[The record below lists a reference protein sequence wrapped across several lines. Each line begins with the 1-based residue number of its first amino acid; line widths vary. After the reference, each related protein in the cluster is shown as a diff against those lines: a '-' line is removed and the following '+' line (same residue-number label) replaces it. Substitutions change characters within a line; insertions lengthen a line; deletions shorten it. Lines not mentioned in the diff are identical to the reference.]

1 MCYNH
6 VTSHLTKT
14 RINELMKR
22 NNLSFEEVA
31 RRIQATP
38 ETLKAIEDGRYDP
51 PLSVAH
57 KLAAALHVPVE
68 KLFHDEDGRLFN
80 C

>member
-1 MCYNH
+1 MCYDH
-6 VTSHLTKT
+6 VTNHLTKS

-22 NNLSFEEVA
+22 QNVGFEEVA

-38 ETLKAIEDGRYDP
+38 EMLQAIEDGRYDP

-68 KLFHDEDGRLFN
+68 KLFHDQDGRIHN

>member
-6 VTSHLTKT
+6 VTSVLTKSRLKELLGRNKMT
-14 RINELMKR
+14 EEHLAKLINVPTK
-22 NNLSFEEVA
+22 
-31 RRIQATP
+31 
-38 ETLKAIEDGRYDP
+38 TLKAIQDGRYDP

-68 KLFHDEDGRLFN
+68 KLFDDVDGAITD
-80 C
+80 